1 MPNPGNT
8 ANYLSAVIEVEWRG
22 RTWVGRPSH
31 SIENKTAGELL
42 PEFLYSDSVVITAW
56 NPNGDV
62 RSAYE
67 NARLNHLLENDLEKT
82 GINFFECLGRNESG
96 QHFEESFLALC
107 SEKNQT
113 EAVIDLARQYC
124 QEAVFL
130 LYKETRILRFVD
142 LECKEFRQ
150 VFQWGVK

>member
-1 MPNPGNT
+1 MTNPGNT
-8 ANYLSAVIEVEWRG
+8 GDYLSAVLEIEWQG
-22 RTWVGRPSH
+22 SLWIGRPWDSTTTPTYDL
-31 SIENKTAGELL
+31 SK
-42 PEFLYSDSVVITAW
+42 PEFLNIESVVITAW
-56 NPNGDV
+56 NPNGEV
-62 RSAYE
+62 CSADE
-67 NARLNHLLENDLEKT
+67 NARLNFRLRSDLEKT
-82 GINFFECLGRNESG
+82 GIKFFECLGRDESG